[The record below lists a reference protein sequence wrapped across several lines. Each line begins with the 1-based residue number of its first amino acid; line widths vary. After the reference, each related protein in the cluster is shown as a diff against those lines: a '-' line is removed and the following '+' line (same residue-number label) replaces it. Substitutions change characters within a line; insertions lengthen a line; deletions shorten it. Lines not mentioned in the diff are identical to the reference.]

1 MMSDATPHLFAGRR
15 TLMLSMAEVKQLLPM
30 EECIRLQEIAFADHA
45 RGGGMNSPSSW
56 LRVNKHRGWMKLLA
70 GFVDETDAMGIKV
83 LARYP
88 NNPPGMNL
96 GSLIVLFDATN
107 GFPLAI
113 FDGVYITAARTG
125 AGAGI
130 ATARCARPDSRVIG
144 VLGTGV
150 VARFS
155 LLAVC
160 ACQPNLREV
169 YVYSR
174 DAERRA
180 AFAQEMA
187 RATGAQVTAVDA
199 PRKAVAEADVIIT
212 ATNSPQPSL
221 FTDWVRPGTHINAM
235 GIKQEIEPALFRT
248 ARTFGD
254 ARETAIEDG
263 KFGVAVQA
271 GAVTADAIAGE
282 IGDVLI
288 GRQPARTSEDEIT
301 IFDSSGLAVQDIVC
315 AHYVYQSALA
325 RQMGVYVDL
334 GLADEP

>member
-1 MMSDATPHLFAGRR
+1 MTQEHPHLFTGRK
-15 TLMLSMAEVKQLLPM
+15 TLILSMAEVKQLLPM

-45 RGGGMNSPSSW
+45 RGGGMNAPSTW
-56 LRVNKHRGWMKLLA
+56 LRVNKHQGWMKLLA
-70 GFVDETDAMGIKV
+70 GFVDATDAMGIKV

-130 ATARCARPDSRVIG
+130 ATAKCARLDARVVG
-144 VLGTGV
+144 LLGTGV

-160 ACQPNLREV
+160 ACQPDLREV

-174 DAERRA
+174 GAERRE
-180 AFAQEMA
+180 AFAREMTA
-187 RATGAQVTAVDA
+187 LTGARVTSVNSARD
-199 PRKAVAEADVIIT
+199 AVAEADVIIT
-212 ATNSPQPSL
+212 ATNSPTPNL
-221 FTDWVRPGTHINAM
+221 FADWVRPGTHINAM
-235 GIKQEIEPALFRT
+235 GIRQELEPALFRG
-248 ARTFGD
+248 ARIFGD
-254 ARETAIEDG
+254 ARETALDDG

-271 GAVTADAIAGE
+271 GAVSADAITGE
-282 IGDVLI
+282 LGDILI
-288 GRQPARTSEDEIT
+288 GRLAGRTTADEIT

-315 AHYVYQSALA
+315 AHYVYQRATA
-325 RQMGVYVDL
+325 EQVGVHVDL